1 MDADLGRETGII
13 GGEQSD
19 SLEAMV
25 LGKERWN
32 EVRRLRG
39 QEGLSVSEIA
49 RRLEIDRKTVR
60 KALRS
65 EWKGYARVERN
76 ATLLAEHAAFLRT
89 RAAEVNYSARILYQ
103 ELVHMRGFGGSYQTV
118 KRFVSPLRAHAQIGT
133 LCQIRFETAPGQQ
146 SQIDWGQVRTYL
158 RQQAVQLHVFVLT
171 LGFSRRSYYRVCANE
186 QMGLFLDAHEAAFEH
201 FGGLTREHL
210 YDRPRTVCQ
219 SEDGKWRWNET
230 FRAFAEHWGFEPRL
244 CAPYRAQTKGKVE
257 SGVKYVKR
265 NFLPGRRFVDI
276 ADLQEQLDEWSR

>member
-32 EVRRLRG
+32 EVRRLQG

-76 ATLLAEHAAFLRT
+76 ATLLAEHAAYLRT

-118 KRFVSPLRAHAQIGT
+118 KRFVSPLRADAQIGT
-133 LCQIRFETAPGQQ
+133 SDPIRDRSGAAEPDRLGAGAHLPAPAG
-146 SQIDWGQVRTYL
+146 GAAARVRVDAGL
-158 RQQAVQLHVFVLT
+158 QPAQL
-171 LGFSRRSYYRVCANE
+171 
-186 QMGLFLDAHEAAFEH
+186 
-201 FGGLTREHL
+201 
-210 YDRPRTVCQ
+210 
-219 SEDGKWRWNET
+219 
-230 FRAFAEHWGFEPRL
+230 
-244 CAPYRAQTKGKVE
+244 
-257 SGVKYVKR
+257 
-265 NFLPGRRFVDI
+265 LPGVR
-276 ADLQEQLDEWSR
+276 Q

>member
-32 EVRRLRG
+32 EVRRLQG

-76 ATLLAEHAAFLRT
+76 ATLLAEHAAYLRT
-89 RAAEVNYSARILYQ
+89 RAAER
-103 ELVHMRGFGGSYQTV
+103 
-118 KRFVSPLRAHAQIGT
+118 
-133 LCQIRFETAPGQQ
+133 
-146 SQIDWGQVRTYL
+146 
-158 RQQAVQLHVFVLT
+158 
-171 LGFSRRSYYRVCANE
+171 
-186 QMGLFLDAHEAAFEH
+186 
-201 FGGLTREHL
+201 
-210 YDRPRTVCQ
+210 
-219 SEDGKWRWNET
+219 
-230 FRAFAEHWGFEPRL
+230 
-244 CAPYRAQTKGKVE
+244 
-257 SGVKYVKR
+257 
-265 NFLPGRRFVDI
+265 
-276 ADLQEQLDEWSR
+276 